1 MKRNVVVY
9 IATSIDGYIAS
20 KNDDISWLSI
30 VETEGEDYGYSE
42 FIKTIDT
49 VIMGRKTYDKVTEI
63 TSEFPHA
70 DKVCFVITRDKKERN
85 ENVQFYNGDLTELIV
100 NLKEARGKDIFI
112 DGGAEVINELI
123 RNDLIDEIT
132 ISIIPVIL
140 GDGIRLFKEGVE
152 LNKKFNLEY
161 SKSYDSG
168 LVQVKYK
175 K

>member
-70 DKVCFVITRDKKERN
+70 EKVCFVITRDKRERN
-85 ENVQFYNGDLTELIV
+85 ENVQFYNRDLTELIV

-140 GDGIRLFKEGVE
+140 GDGIRLFNEGLE
-152 LNKKFNLEY
+152 LNKKFNLEF
-161 SKSYDSG
+161 SKSYSSG
-168 LVQVKYK
+168 LVQVKYRK
-175 K
+175 